1 MPSALLKLNV
11 TDSNILPRY
20 IQRHRVKRSMHAQ
33 PLWSMLSD
41 TQQAGQGIALWP
53 KKGWIYFAI
62 CNFFSYGEVFPFIFF
77 LLFFFFLLAH
87 FGSMLCVFKH
97 IFQQEILN
105 SVNS

>member
-41 TQQAGQGIALWP
+41 TQQAGQGIVLWP

-62 CNFFSYGEVFPFIFF
+62 CNFFGYGEVFSFYF
-77 LLFFFFLLAH
+77 LSSLFFFFIST
-87 FGSMLCVFKH
+87 FWKYVMCF
-97 IFQQEILN
+97 
-105 SVNS
+105 